1 MNTYLQ
7 KIAGN
12 YLAGFVSNVLTALC
26 CVTIALAQ
34 PGFSQNADQSSDGI
48 WRRIGAGS
56 APQLLSVFG
65 DETQPHSALVLNS
78 QSLDQVLRSAP
89 MEFSGEVKRNVEMS
103 LPFPDGTFQ
112 KFRVEESPVSDVP
125 LGSTGFQSH
134 TFEGTGIDDPTA
146 TVRFE
151 TAFDG
156 FHAVV
161 RTASGVFYVDPSKGT
176 AKTEAYFS
184 YFASARS
191 RSKDQ
196 LHCEVSEDQTKRDQR
211 RKGLQERSSPR
222 PQSFTRDGKQLKEYR
237 LALAANSFY
246 VDAVYN
252 PHLTASKFDQA
263 AAAIVRTVNRVNEIY
278 AVDLGVRLTLVK
290 DEAKLIFV
298 DPTKD
303 PYRTVNADAGKAL
316 DVNQKTIDSIIGDKN
331 YDIGHLFTTKTS
343 GLARLQV
350 TCLSG
355 AKAMGVTGL
364 STPSGDAFD
373 VDYVAH
379 EMGHQFGANHTFNG
393 TSGSCNRNRNSS
405 TAYEPGSGSTIMAYA
420 GICDPESLQTHSDP
434 YFHVASLL
442 EITDYIGT
450 GRGGDACGV
459 TRANSSSTTPQ
470 IVLHG
475 DFTIPKGTP
484 FVLTA
489 NLLQQLPNES
499 YTWEEFDLGDA
510 SPPNDEDKPNA
521 TARPLFRSVL
531 PRANSSRYFP
541 DSEYLFV
548 TPPPIGEAL
557 PMLNRTLTFQVTGRD
572 NHGGF
577 SVAEQHVVVNSSSGP
592 FRVLPFTGSR
602 TWVRGSTHEIRWD
615 VANTDKSPINCERLK
630 VSLIID
636 GHVDSRMTLNDDV
649 PNTGSVTLVIPEQ
662 APLTTH
668 GRLMLEA
675 NGNIFLAVSP
685 DEIEIVRQ

>member
-1 MNTYLQ
+1 MNTNRQ
-7 KIAGN
+7 NIAGN
-12 YLAGFVSNVLTALC
+12 DLGSFRTKLFTALC
-26 CVTIALAQ
+26 WVAIASSQVA
-34 PGFSQNADQSSDGI
+34 FSQDARQSSDGI
-48 WRRIGAGS
+48 WRRIDTGS

-65 DETQPHSALVLNS
+65 DEAQPHSALVLNS

-89 MEFSGEVKRNVEMS
+89 KEFSGEVKRNVEMS

-112 KFRVEESPVSDVP
+112 KFRIEESPVSEVP
-125 LGSTGFQSH
+125 LGSIGFQSQ
-134 TFEGTGIDDPTA
+134 TFAGTGVDDPTA

-156 FHAVV
+156 FHAVI
-161 RTASGVFYVDPSKGT
+161 RTATGVFYVDPSKGT
-176 AKTEAYFS
+176 ARTESYFS

-211 RKGLQERSSPR
+211 RKGLQRRAAPR
-222 PQSFTRDGKQLKEYR
+222 PQNFTRDGKQLKEYR

-246 VDAVYN
+246 VDAVSN
-252 PHLTASKFDQA
+252 SNLPASKFDQA
-263 AAAIVRTVNRVNEIY
+263 AAAIVRTINRVNEIY
-278 AVDLGVRLTLVK
+278 AVELGVRLILVK

-303 PYRTVNADAGKAL
+303 PYRSVNADAGKAL
-316 DVNQKTIDSIIGDKN
+316 EVNQKTIDEIIGEKN

-350 TCLSG
+350 TCSSG
-355 AKAMGVTGL
+355 VKAMGVTGL

-393 TSGSCNRNRNSS
+393 TSGSCHGNRNSD

-450 GRGGDACGV
+450 GGGGDVCAV
-459 TRANSSSTTPQ
+459 PRPNSSSTTPQ
-470 IVLHG
+470 VVAHS

-531 PRANSSRYFP
+531 PGANSSRYFP
-541 DSEYLFV
+541 DSEYLFG
-548 TPPPIGEAL
+548 TPPIGEAL

-577 SVAEQHVVVNSSSGP
+577 SVAQQHVIVNSSSGP
-592 FRVLPFTGSR
+592 FRVLPFTGTR
-602 TWVRGSTHEIRWD
+602 TWERGSTHEIRWD
-615 VANTDKSPINCERLK
+615 VANTDKSPINCDRLK
-630 VSLIID
+630 LSLIID
-636 GHVDSRMTLNDDV
+636 GHVDSRMTLNDNV
-649 PNTGSVTLVIPEQ
+649 LNKGSVTFVIPEQ

-675 NGNIFLAVSP
+675 YGNIFLAVSP